1 LPAVPARQPRGH
13 ARAGAV
19 REARI
24 PPSRRHRLLVAPPP
38 VGAALLQAGVV
49 DAFDVSLELVRP
61 EVDLAQVARAV
72 AFGLVVEVGRI
83 GMAAGAAGGDRA
95 GAHPLAE
102 LDHGDEAVAVGAV
115 VTLRARVTA
124 RAERGQR
131 APAR

>member
-1 LPAVPARQPRGH
+1 

-24 PPSRRHRLLVAPPP
+24 PPPRRHRLLVAAAP

-49 DAFDVSLELVRP
+49 DALDVALELVRP
-61 EVDLAQVARAV
+61 EVDLAQVAGAV
-72 AFGLVVEVGRI
+72 ALGLVVEMGRI
-83 GMAAGAAGGDRA
+83 GVAAGAAGGDRA

-102 LDHGDEAVAVGAV
+102 LDHGDEAVVAGAV
-115 VTLRARVTA
+115 VTLGPRVTA
-124 RAERGQR
+124 RAERRQR